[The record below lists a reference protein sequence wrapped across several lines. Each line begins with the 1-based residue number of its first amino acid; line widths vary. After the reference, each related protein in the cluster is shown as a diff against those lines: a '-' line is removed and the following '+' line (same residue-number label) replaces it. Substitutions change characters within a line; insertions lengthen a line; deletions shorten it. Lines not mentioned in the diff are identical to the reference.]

1 MDRKFRAMITNNFAP
16 GIAVIFLLLISVCS
30 LTACSESDPA
40 EISEVDEITDRTQLR
55 AVTQGKTG
63 GNEESSTRGSEE
75 NMEFFNT
82 ATEYKDLAYDTL
94 SESQK
99 LDL

>member
-40 EISEVDEITDRTQLR
+40 EISEVDEITDRDR
-55 AVTQGKTG
+55 KSVV
-63 GNEESSTRGSEE
+63 
-75 NMEFFNT
+75 
-82 ATEYKDLAYDTL
+82 
-94 SESQK
+94 
-99 LDL
+99 